1 MKQSASWIT
10 VGFVVFPTND
20 NVASDW
26 IFARKYDPQTEEVS
40 SIPMDSQTEQNLLL
54 TIQEGRMEPQRAI
67 PYDRIITSAEKQAW
81 QNQTCFMT
89 RRLLQIRGLPSG
101 SKIVPGSY
109 MPEGDNGQSN
119 ENKEVPKITDGVSV
133 LYPPIPFLETSSHT
147 LHRTRHTGTKKYL
160 AKLSP
165 SERTALFVASED
177 LPFHILQDVLTRYY
191 NKRWQDLLGDMQ
203 LSYTLFLHL
212 HCLSSLE
219 HWRDLISMISL
230 VSFQSAQQYTDLFA
244 GVLKVL
250 FYQLASMEQDF
261 FEDVEYS
268 GDNFLFPAIRR
279 LCSTCAKSKDE
290 SIQSSLQSLILALK
304 TRFPAVLCNE
314 SGQST
319 DMSNSGAEA
328 MDWGKNEETTDE
340 KPPGIA
346 KDQIGSSHLNFE
358 SDDDDDDDDGPV
370 VISSDEVEASLARS
384 SDYAVAKSEYPQQHQ
399 QTYPLLFA
407 SLMPKEDILMACA
420 RILDEARDV
429 SLVREAAAYLE
440 EVESKNL

>member
-1 MKQSASWIT
+1 
-10 VGFVVFPTND
+10 
-20 NVASDW
+20 
-26 IFARKYDPQTEEVS
+26 
-40 SIPMDSQTEQNLLL
+40 
-54 TIQEGRMEPQRAI
+54 
-67 PYDRIITSAEKQAW
+67 
-81 QNQTCFMT
+81 
-89 RRLLQIRGLPSG
+89 
-101 SKIVPGSY
+101 
-109 MPEGDNGQSN
+109 
-119 ENKEVPKITDGVSV
+119 
-133 LYPPIPFLETSSHT
+133 
-147 LHRTRHTGTKKYL
+147 
-160 AKLSP
+160 
-165 SERTALFVASED
+165 
-177 LPFHILQDVLTRYY
+177 
-191 NKRWQDLLGDMQ
+191 
-203 LSYTLFLHL
+203 
-212 HCLSSLE
+212 
-219 HWRDLISMISL
+219 
-230 VSFQSAQQYTDLFA
+230 
-244 GVLKVL
+244 
-250 FYQLASMEQDF
+250 
-261 FEDVEYS
+261 
-268 GDNFLFPAIRR
+268 
-279 LCSTCAKSKDE
+279 
-290 SIQSSLQSLILALK
+290 LALK